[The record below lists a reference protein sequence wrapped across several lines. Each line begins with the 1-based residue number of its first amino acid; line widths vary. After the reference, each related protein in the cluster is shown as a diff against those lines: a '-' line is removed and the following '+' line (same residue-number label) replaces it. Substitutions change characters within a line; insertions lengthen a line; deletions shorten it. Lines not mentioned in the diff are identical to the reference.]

1 MTSDTQDLKLA
12 TELGAALSEVRHVE
26 STPFLLVPND
36 MKVQSLENLMAA
48 PLRKKGTRQF
58 KDSASFIH
66 YVNKHKDGTTSL
78 TYSIDPPKF
87 LATINDHGENEPGWR
102 DHTALYDCPLS
113 KEWRTWTGQDGDGMS
128 QTNFAKFIED
138 NLPDVATP
146 PAADM
151 LEISR
156 TLEAK
161 KAVNFKSGIRLSD
174 GKNEFTY
181 EEDIKG
187 TAANGRLSIPEEFTI
202 GIPVLEGGPRYAVQA
217 RLRYRIQD
225 AKLVMWF
232 DLVRPHKILEDAINE
247 VRNEIAQATELYPLH
262 SVI

>member
-12 TELGAALSEVRHVE
+12 TELGAALSQIREVGDM
-26 STPFLLVPND
+26 PFLVVPHD
-36 MKVQSLENLMAA
+36 MKVHSLEHLLPA

-66 YVNKHKDGTTSL
+66 YVNEHKLESTSL
-78 TYSIDPPKF
+78 AYSIDPPKF
-87 LATINDHGENEPGWR
+87 LATIDDHGATPGWR
-102 DHTALYDCPLS
+102 DHLAVYDCPLA
-113 KEWRTWTGQDGDGMS
+113 KEWVIWTFNSGKAKN
-128 QTNFAKFIED
+128 QTDFAKFIED
-138 NLPDVATP
+138 NLPDVANP

-161 KAVNFKSGIRLSD
+161 KAVNFKSGVRLSD

-187 TAANGRLSIPEEFTI
+187 TAANGRLAIPEEFTI

-232 DLVRPHKILEDAINE
+232 DLVRPHKILEDAIGE
-247 VRNEIAQATELYPLH
+247 VRNAIAEATDLFPLN